1 MSSTLSTTLG
11 NKVVRRN
18 DKYKDVV
25 NLLVYGS
32 LDGRTGGLKPF
43 DNIKDL
49 IIFAAMVGMQFETTE
64 DVDPSSSIP
73 ITLGTFSGAGSRG
86 TRVGQ
91 HDIIFMFGLLL
102 KKDISAIKDENL
114 SDSIALFEQYSNG
127 GLSMI
132 QDWLV
137 AAAWN
142 PLALEQMLLD
152 FAMPSQTSGIQVEGG
167 NPF

>member
-1 MSSTLSTTLG
+1 MSSTLSTSLG
-11 NKVVRRN
+11 NKGVRRN

-32 LDGRTGGLKPF
+32 LDGKSGGLKPF

-64 DVDPSSSIP
+64 DVDPSNHTS

-102 KKDISAIKDENL
+102 KKDIIAIKDENL

-132 QDWLV
+132 HDWLV

-142 PLALEQMLLD
+142 PLTLEQVLLD
-152 FAMPSQTSGIQVEGG
+152 FVASSSTSGIRVEGG